1 MKFKILLFLFI
12 AVCSVSIS
20 AGWLEPPPEYSIYS
34 VDDLKSI
41 EFRPEG
47 STFILM
53 NDIEITDEIWKPI
66 GSASRPFQGSFV
78 GNNHTITFTK
88 DTTLRPSIETKE
100 GMKGGGLFG
109 NVYGGLI
116 FDLEIVLQGN
126 LTSESD
132 STGPLVGF
140 VSGNRIEGISSSLIE
155 NCTVRSQNHTISGK
169 NNVGGL
175 VGYIENGA
183 VINSSSDCS
192 VKTEENN
199 SGGLVGHVFNSS
211 ILDSSSSGKIEAG
224 KYNAG
229 GLIGF
234 SEFGNISNVSAT
246 GFVKAEKYAGGL
258 IGYVSNTTVISDS
271 VANGTVKPKGEFGNF
286 IGGWAENYKPA
297 VSNCFYQKIEVDL
310 EPVPLDTNN
319 SSKTMIVAVICI
331 LLLTAFFTM
340 IYFKNKKRN
349 S

>member
-1 MKFKILLFLFI
+1 MKIHQIFFAFVFILFLSSN
-12 AVCSVSIS
+12 AVSTTF
-20 AGWLEPPPEYSIYS
+20 APPEYSIYS
-34 VDDLKSI
+34 VEDLKAI
-41 EFRPEG
+41 EYKPEG
-47 STFILM
+47 SAFTLM

-66 GSASRPFQGSFV
+66 GSTNRPFQGYFN

-88 DTTLRPSIETKE
+88 DTTLRPSIGT
-100 GMKGGGLFG
+100 KGGGLFG
-109 NVYGGLI
+109 NVYTSQI
-116 FDLEIVLQGN
+116 YDLEIVLQGN

-140 VSGNRIEGISSSLIE
+140 VSGDRIEGIASSLIE

-229 GLIGF
+229 GLIGC

-246 GFVKAEKYAGGL
+246 GSVKSEKYSGGL
-258 IGYVSNTTVISDS
+258 IGYVANTTVISDS
-271 VANGTVKPKGEFGNF
+271 SADGAVKPKGAFGNF
-286 IGGWAENYKPA
+286 IGGWAENYKPTA
-297 VSNCFYQKIEVDL
+297 TNSFYQKTEVDL
-310 EPVPLDTNN
+310 EPVPLDTNKI
-319 SSKTMIVAVICI
+319 SKTMLIAVIGVF
-331 LLLTAFFTM
+331 LLAAVFAV
-340 IYFKNKKRN
+340 IYFKNKNFKK
-349 S
+349 